1 MKSSSASSNSLKSIP
16 PPPSSGGRISG
27 FLPFIY
33 LVIDVYILVTL
44 KSMNVDDYPC
54 KCAITSHVKKI
65 INIIIAMII
74 SGLAL
79 LVIGL
84 TLAYYYMSSNIMFVL
99 LPIMLGG
106 LFVTGLQIYYSY
118 LLITY
123 VNTLVD
129 TKCECVSST
138 FKNSI
143 KTYGYFRIVIA
154 SLSAFMLLFATA
166 FMTIRSVRK

>member
-16 PPPSSGGRISG
+16 PPSGGMSISR
-27 FLPFIY
+27 FLPIIY
-33 LVIDVYILVTL
+33 LIIDVYILVTL
-44 KSMNVDDYPC
+44 KSMNIDDYPC
-54 KCAITSHVKKI
+54 KCAVTSHVKKI

-79 LVIGL
+79 FVITMILV
-84 TLAYYYMSSNIMFVL
+84 YYYMASNMMAVL

-123 VNTLVD
+123 VNTLVN
-129 TKCECVSST
+129 TKCECVSNN
-138 FKNSI
+138 FKNGL
-143 KTYGYFRIVIA
+143 KVYGYFRIVLS
-154 SLSAFMLLFATA
+154 SLSVLMLLAAFMFLSYKA
-166 FMTIRSVRK
+166 ISK

>member
-1 MKSSSASSNSLKSIP
+1 MKSSSASSLKSIP
-16 PPPSSGGRISG
+16 PPPSNGGRVSG
-27 FLPFIY
+27 ILPFIY

-65 INIIIAMII
+65 INIVIAMII

-79 LVIGL
+79 LVIGMIL
-84 TLAYYYMSSNIMFVL
+84 FYYYLSTHNIVL
-99 LPIMLGG
+99 LLPVILGG

-123 VNTLVD
+123 VNTLVNN
-129 TKCECVSST
+129 KCDCVSST
-138 FKNSI
+138 FKNSL
-143 KTYGYFRIVIA
+143 KTYGYFRIVIS
-154 SLSAFMLLFATA
+154 SLSALMFLIVFGFMAA
-166 FMTIRSVRK
+166 SAIRK

>member
-16 PPPSSGGRISG
+16 PPSSGGRMPG
-27 FLPFIY
+27 FLPFLY

-44 KSMNVDDYPC
+44 KSMNVDDYQC
-54 KCAITSHVKKI
+54 KCAVTSHVKKI

-79 LVIGL
+79 LVIGII
-84 TLAYYYMSSNIMFVL
+84 LAYYYMSSNMMFVL

-106 LFVTGLQIYYSY
+106 LFITGLQIYYSY

-123 VNTLVD
+123 VNTLVN
-129 TKCECVSST
+129 TKCECVSNT
-138 FKNSI
+138 FKNSL
-143 KTYGYFRIVIA
+143 KTYGYFRIVI
-154 SLSAFMLLFATA
+154 SSFSALMLLLVSGFIA
-166 FMTIRSVRK
+166 FRAIRK